1 MREKEEIKGLT
12 WRSLM
17 ALLFIVFVVQPAIV
31 YNWLVN
37 GLWGL
42 PLTSWAVIL
51 VWVGLTRLLG
61 SPLNPKE
68 IFTIRIF
75 EYVGLMTM
83 GYFFAYLLRNQYFAN
98 SEIAELFGRQSEI
111 PPFFS
116 PLGSD
121 AVRSMLN
128 RTFLDP
134 AWALPIFVN
143 VCVPVI
149 LVGVTNFLLG
159 LLAFRLYVEEEKL
172 EFPLASWDAMTM
184 SVLGRREESGLR
196 IIVLSIIAGI
206 TYGFI
211 TYGLTSILGVTLFPR
226 ILLDFTSIIE
236 TALPGSSFSF
246 TTDLIPYLVG
256 FILPVKVT
264 LLQFIASLGLYFIGT
279 HLITINGL
287 WPDESRWVP
296 GQGILWLYQRST
308 VYFWNSFTIG
318 WGVAAAT
325 IPLILRYKTV
335 LRVFTGIGRTV
346 SKSSER
352 LLSSKHLLALYLLM
366 SGLSV
371 IIIKI
376 LVPGFPVW
384 ILLLFTI
391 GLSLLITLLQTHSAG
406 VTIGFSVPYLR
417 ETLIY
422 FSGYKGLDAWFIPP
436 EMVLFAGGSGVAQ
449 QLKMAQVIGM
459 DEKEYLRIYLIVIG
473 LGVGGGAL
481 WASVFWHLNP
491 IPGWAYPYTIS
502 GWPVEAM
509 NFWRWQS
516 WLWTGYLFRRDWIL
530 TGFGLSAAL
539 CVISDIVF
547 RFPSAPVVMMMG
559 MLQAPYLTLA
569 QFAGSLTSLAIRR
582 FAGQRFWD
590 SNRGF
595 VYVGITIGDGIVS
608 TILSIMALL
617 GRSIWLKPY

>member
-196 IIVLSIIAGI
+196 
-206 TYGFI
+206 
-211 TYGLTSILGVTLFPR
+211 
-226 ILLDFTSIIE
+226 
-236 TALPGSSFSF
+236 
-246 TTDLIPYLVG
+246 
-256 FILPVKVT
+256 
-264 LLQFIASLGLYFIGT
+264 
-279 HLITINGL
+279 
-287 WPDESRWVP
+287 
-296 GQGILWLYQRST
+296 
-308 VYFWNSFTIG
+308 
-318 WGVAAAT
+318 
-325 IPLILRYKTV
+325 
-335 LRVFTGIGRTV
+335 
-346 SKSSER
+346 
-352 LLSSKHLLALYLLM
+352 
-366 SGLSV
+366 
-371 IIIKI
+371 
-376 LVPGFPVW
+376 
-384 ILLLFTI
+384 
-391 GLSLLITLLQTHSAG
+391 
-406 VTIGFSVPYLR
+406 
-417 ETLIY
+417 
-422 FSGYKGLDAWFIPP
+422 
-436 EMVLFAGGSGVAQ
+436 
-449 QLKMAQVIGM
+449 
-459 DEKEYLRIYLIVIG
+459 
-473 LGVGGGAL
+473 
-481 WASVFWHLNP
+481 
-491 IPGWAYPYTIS
+491 
-502 GWPVEAM
+502 
-509 NFWRWQS
+509 
-516 WLWTGYLFRRDWIL
+516 
-530 TGFGLSAAL
+530 
-539 CVISDIVF
+539 
-547 RFPSAPVVMMMG
+547 
-559 MLQAPYLTLA
+559 
-569 QFAGSLTSLAIRR
+569 
-582 FAGQRFWD
+582 
-590 SNRGF
+590 
-595 VYVGITIGDGIVS
+595 
-608 TILSIMALL
+608 
-617 GRSIWLKPY
+617 